1 MDPVSPGTGSRR
13 PGAVDVLGLARQLID
28 IESTTGREGEVGR
41 FLAGYL
47 RERGYSVLEQPLEDL
62 RLQAPD
68 SPLPAPGSRLPRANV
83 IAAVGEPD
91 VVFSTHFDCVPPFF
105 PSRVEDG
112 KLFGRGACDAKGIL
126 AAQLAAAERLRAK
139 GETRIGLVFVAGEE
153 RGSDGAK
160 AANKIA
166 SKARFLI
173 NGEPTDLRLGTATR
187 GCYRVRLTA
196 HGKAAHSGYP
206 ELGESAIEKL
216 LDCLVSLR
224 AAEWPSDPVLGTTHY
239 TVGLIKGGVAPNV
252 IPPNAEAEVF
262 FRTVG
267 PHDPVRDTLTRAL
280 AGRVTV
286 EEILELPA
294 VRMHTVP
301 GFDTAAFSYF
311 SDVPFLSNWGTP
323 LLIGPGSIHVAHT
336 DREHLAID
344 ELHHAVDVYERL
356 AAALLAS

>member
-1 MDPVSPGTGSRR
+1 MDQ
-13 PGAVDVLGLARQLID
+13 VDPLALARQLID
-28 IESTTGREGEVGR
+28 IESTTGNEGAVGQ
-41 FLAGYL
+41 FLATYL
-47 RERGYSVLEQPLEDL
+47 RERGYSVLEQPLE
-62 RLQAPD
+62 PI
-68 SPLPAPGSRLPRANV
+68 GGTPRVNV
-83 IAAVGEPD
+83 IAAVGEPQ

-126 AAQLAAAERLRAK
+126 AAQIAAAERLRAQ
-139 GETRIGLVFVAGEE
+139 GETRIGMVFVGGEE

-166 SKARFLI
+166 SETRYLI
-173 NGEPTDLRLGTATR
+173 NGEPTDLRLGVATR
-187 GCYRVRLTA
+187 GCYRVKLTA
-196 HGKAAHSGYP
+196 TGKAAHSGYP

-216 LDCLVSLR
+216 IDGLMALR
-224 AAEWPSDPVLGTTHY
+224 GADWPTDPVLGTTHY
-239 TVGLIKGGVAPNV
+239 TVGLISGGVAPNV

-267 PHDPVRDTLTRAL
+267 EHEPVRAELHRAL
-280 AGRVTV
+280 GGRLAIQ
-286 EEILELPA
+286 EILELPA

-336 DREHLAID
+336 DCEHLAID
-344 ELHHAVDVYERL
+344 ELTRAVDVYATL
-356 AAALLAS
+356 ASSLLAS

>member
-1 MDPVSPGTGSRR
+1 MTDQ
-13 PGAVDVLGLARQLID
+13 GAVDVLSLARDLID
-28 IESTTGREGEVGR
+28 IESTTGNEGEVGR
-41 FLAGYL
+41 FLADYL
-47 RERGYSVLEQPLEDL
+47 RARGYSVLEQPLAEL
-62 RLQAPD
+62 RH
-68 SPLPAPGSRLPRANV
+68 PASGAGHPRVNV

-105 PSRVEDG
+105 PSRIEDG
-112 KLFGRGACDAKGIL
+112 KLFGRGSCDAKGIL
-126 AAQLAAAERLRAK
+126 AAQVAAAERLRAR
-139 GETRIGLVFVAGEE
+139 GETRVGLVFVGGEE

-166 SKARFLI
+166 SKTRYLI
-173 NGEPTDLRLGTATR
+173 NGEPTDLRLGAATR
-187 GCYRVRLTA
+187 GCFRVRLTA

-216 LDCLVSLR
+216 IDCLVSLR
-224 AAEWPSDPVLGTTHY
+224 QTEWPDDALLGRTHY

-267 PHDPVRDTLTRAL
+267 PHDPVRAQLKAAI
-280 AGRVTV
+280 AGRADI

-301 GFDTAAFSYF
+301 GFDTAVFSYF
-311 SDVPFLSNWGTP
+311 SDVPFLSNWGVP

-344 ELHHAVDVYERL
+344 ELHRAVDVYERL

>member
-1 MDPVSPGTGSRR
+1 MDPV
-13 PGAVDVLGLARQLID
+13 DVLSLARQLID
-28 IESTTGREGEVGR
+28 IESTTGNEGQVAG

-47 RERGYSVLEQPLEDL
+47 RDRGYSVLEQPLEPI
-62 RLQAPD
+62 A
-68 SPLPAPGSRLPRANV
+68 GTPRTNV

-105 PSRVEDG
+105 PSRVDNG
-112 KLFGRGACDAKGIL
+112 VLFGRGACDAKGML
-126 AAQLAAAERLRAK
+126 AAQVAAAERLRAK
-139 GETRIGLVFVAGEE
+139 GETRVGLVFVAGEE

-166 SKARFLI
+166 SKNRFLI
-173 NGEPTDLRLGTATR
+173 NGEPTELRLGAATR
-187 GCYRVRLTA
+187 GCFRVKLTA
-196 HGKAAHSGYP
+196 KGKAAHSGYP

-216 LDCLVSLR
+216 MDCLVSLR
-224 AAEWPSDPVLGTTHY
+224 AADWPSDPQMGRTHY
-239 TVGLIKGGVAPNV
+239 TVGLISGGVAPNV

-267 PHDPVRDTLTRAL
+267 DHAPVREVLHAAI
-280 AGRVTV
+280 AGRVEIT
-286 EEILELPA
+286 EILELPA

-301 GFDTAAFSYF
+301 GFDTAVFSYF

-323 LLIGPGSIHVAHT
+323 LLIGPGTIHVAHT
-336 DREHLAID
+336 DHEQLSLE
-344 ELHHAVDVYERL
+344 ELHRAVDTYETL